1 MTIRTTFMALLTAT
15 SLFAGTTIAQPGKS
29 PLVTFRLV
37 FQTGAASDPKGKE
50 GLASLTAA
58 MLADGGSKK
67 MTYQQRID
75 ALFPMAASIEWN
87 VDKEMT
93 TFSAETH
100 IDNLEKF
107 YAIFRDALLDPGWR
121 EEDLRRLKDDMI
133 NSLRI
138 ALRSNNDE
146 ELGKEVL
153 YSTIYKSHPY
163 EHHNLGRVS
172 AIQSITAADLQKFY
186 KANYTAANLTIAI
199 AGGYPT
205 DFAARIEK
213 DFAALAK
220 GTAGKVKLP
229 EPAPIKG
236 RHLVMV
242 EKQTRSVAISFG
254 FPIAVKRGDPDFVP
268 LLVAQSWF
276 GQHRNSGVRL
286 FDRIREKRGLNY
298 GDYAYIEYF
307 PEGMFR
313 FEPEPNLARQQQIF
327 QIWIRPVQPSTAH
340 FTLRLAAFEL
350 ESLVRDGMTQ
360 DAVAQTKNFLSK
372 YVNLLTKTKRAELG
386 YAIDSQFYGI
396 AEYNAYLKSAL
407 AKVTRDD
414 VNRVIRKYLKPENM
428 TIVVIGQDTAK
439 LRDAIVNNTPSPMQY
454 NSPKPDDILQEDK
467 VVEKLKLNIPAANTK
482 IVKVETL
489 FE

>member
-1 MTIRTTFMALLTAT
+1 MALLTAT
-15 SLFAGTTIAQPGKS
+15 SLMAGKTIAQPGKS
-29 PLVTFRLV
+29 PLITFRMV

-58 MLADGGSKK
+58 MLADGGSKQ

-75 ALFPMAASIEWN
+75 ALFPMAASIGWR

-100 IDNLEKF
+100 VDNLEKF
-107 YAIFRDALLDPGWR
+107 YGILRDALLNPGWR
-121 EEDLRRLKDDMI
+121 EDDLRRLKDDMT
-133 NSLRI
+133 NGLRI

-153 YSTIYKSHPY
+153 YSTLYKGHPY
-163 EHHNLGRVS
+163 EHHNVGRVA
-172 AIQSITAADLQKFY
+172 AIQSITPAELEKFY

-199 AGGYPT
+199 AGGYPA
-205 DFAARIEK
+205 DFVSRVEK
-213 DFAALAK
+213 DFSVLAK
-220 GTAGKVKLP
+220 GQAEKLKLP
-229 EPAPIKG
+229 VPAAVKG
-236 RHLVMV
+236 RHLVLV

-268 LLVAQSWF
+268 LLVAQSWL

-307 PEGMFR
+307 PEGMYR

-327 QIWIRPVQPSTAH
+327 QIWIRPVQPPTAH
-340 FTLRLAAFEL
+340 FALRLGIVEL
-350 ESLVRDGMTQ
+350 ERLVREGMTEE
-360 DAVAQTKNFLSK
+360 DVAQTKNFLSK

-396 AEYNAYLKSAL
+396 GEYNGYLKGAL
-407 AKVTRDD
+407 QKVTRED
-414 VNRVIRKYLKPENM
+414 VNRAIRKHLTPQNM
-428 TIVVIGQDTAK
+428 VIAVIAQDTAK
-439 LRDAIVNNTPSPMQY
+439 LRDAIVGEAVSPMKY
-454 NSPKPDDILQEDK
+454 NSPKPDEILQEDK
-467 VVEKLKLNIPAANTK
+467 IVEKMKLGIAAANTR

>member
-1 MTIRTTFMALLTAT
+1 MILRTTFMALLTAT
-15 SLFAGTTIAQPGKS
+15 SLIAGKTIAQPGKS
-29 PLVTFRLV
+29 PLITFRLV

-75 ALFPMAASIEWN
+75 ALFPMATSIGWN

-100 IDNLEKF
+100 VDNLEKF
-107 YAIFRDALLDPGWR
+107 YAIFRDALLSPGWR
-121 EEDLRRLKDDMI
+121 EDDLRRLKDDMT
-133 NSLRI
+133 NGLRI

-153 YSTIYKSHPY
+153 YSTLYKGHPY
-163 EHHNLGRVS
+163 EHHNLGRVA
-172 AIQSITAADLQKFY
+172 AIQSITLANLEKFY
-186 KANYTAANLTIAI
+186 KSNYTAANLTIAI
-199 AGGYPT
+199 AGGYPS
-205 DFAARIEK
+205 DFVSRVEK
-213 DFAALAK
+213 DFSALVK
-220 GTAGKVKLP
+220 GKAEKIKLP
-229 EPAPIKG
+229 APPEVKG

-268 LLVAQSWF
+268 LLVAQSWL

-307 PEGMFR
+307 PEGMYR

-327 QIWIRPVQPSTAH
+327 QIWIRPVQPPTAH
-340 FTLRLAAFEL
+340 FALRLGVFEL
-350 ESLVRDGMTQ
+350 ERLVREGMTEE
-360 DAVAQTKNFLSK
+360 DVAQTRNFLSK
-372 YVNLLTKTKRAELG
+372 YANLLTKTKRAELG
-386 YAIDSQFYGI
+386 YAIDSQFYGGG
-396 AEYNAYLKSAL
+396 EYNAYLKSAL
-407 AKVTRDD
+407 QKLTRDD
-414 VNRVIRKYLKPENM
+414 VNRAIRKHLIPRNM
-428 TIVVIGQDTAK
+428 VIAVIGQDTAS
-439 LRDAIVNNTPSPMQY
+439 LRDGIVQDSVSPMKY
-454 NSPKPDDILQEDK
+454 NSPKPDEILQEDK
-467 VVEKLKLNIPAANTK
+467 IVEKLKLGIPAANTR
-482 IVKVETL
+482 IIKVETL

>member
-1 MTIRTTFMALLTAT
+1 MTLRTTFMALLTAT
-15 SLFAGTTIAQPGKS
+15 SLMAGKTIAQPGKS
-29 PLVTFRLV
+29 PLITFRMV

-58 MLADGGSKK
+58 MLADGGSKQ

-75 ALFPMAASIEWN
+75 ALFPMAASIGWR

-100 IDNLEKF
+100 VDNLEKF
-107 YAIFRDALLDPGWR
+107 YGILRDALLNPGWR
-121 EEDLRRLKDDMI
+121 EDDLRRLKDDMT
-133 NSLRI
+133 NGLRI

-153 YSTIYKSHPY
+153 YSTLYKGHPY
-163 EHHNLGRVS
+163 EHHNVGRVA
-172 AIQSITAADLQKFY
+172 AIQSITPAELEKFY

-199 AGGYPT
+199 AGGYPA
-205 DFAARIEK
+205 DFVSRVEK
-213 DFAALAK
+213 DFSVLAK
-220 GTAGKVKLP
+220 GQAEKLKLP
-229 EPAPIKG
+229 VPAAVKG
-236 RHLVMV
+236 RHLVLV

-268 LLVAQSWF
+268 LLVAQSWL

-307 PEGMFR
+307 PEGMYR

-327 QIWIRPVQPSTAH
+327 QIWIRPVQPPTAH
-340 FTLRLAAFEL
+340 FALRLGIVEL
-350 ESLVRDGMTQ
+350 ERLVREGMTEE
-360 DAVAQTKNFLSK
+360 DVAQTKNFLSK

-396 AEYNAYLKSAL
+396 GEYNGYLKGAL
-407 AKVTRDD
+407 QKVTRED
-414 VNRVIRKYLKPENM
+414 VNRAIRKHLTPQNM
-428 TIVVIGQDTAK
+428 VIAVIAQDTAK
-439 LRDAIVNNTPSPMQY
+439 LRDAIVGEAVSPMKY
-454 NSPKPDDILQEDK
+454 NSPKPDEILQEDK
-467 VVEKLKLNIPAANTK
+467 IVEKMKLGIAAANTR